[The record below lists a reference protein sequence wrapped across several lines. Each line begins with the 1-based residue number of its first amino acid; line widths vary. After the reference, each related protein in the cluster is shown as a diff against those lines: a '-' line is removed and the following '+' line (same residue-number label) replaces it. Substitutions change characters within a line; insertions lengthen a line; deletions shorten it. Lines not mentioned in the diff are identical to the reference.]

1 MSPTHGSLTKAG
13 KMRFVLKQQPIFREV
28 KRLKEGREETRKF
41 LGRRSKIPR
50 IRNKI
55 NYKRRFILIRVKNEM
70 GKSNK

>member
-28 KRLKEGREETRKF
+28 KKLQKGIEKTRKF

-55 NYKRRFILIRVKNEM
+55 NYKKRFILIRLKNEM
-70 GKSNK
+70 GK